1 MRRGILILALICLVA
16 GCGSGQKTE
25 AEKSPLKQQTS
36 DLLAGQVTAV
46 AYSGFRD
53 GQHPDRGDGAV
64 LPSDEEILEDLRI
77 LTRDGNFSLIRLY
90 DSQQNS
96 QDVLRLIR
104 DHNLDIKV
112 MLGVWLNAEFSN
124 HEGCSW
130 LNEPIPQAELDANKW
145 TNHAEVVQ
153 AIELAHAY
161 LDIIVAVNVGNE
173 CLVEWN
179 DHMVPMEAVITY
191 VKQIRHAIDQPVTV
205 ADTYTMWAA
214 RGAELARELD
224 FIGVHT
230 YPVWEE
236 KDIGE
241 GMSYTIATLEKVRA
255 ALPDAKMVITEAGWA
270 TVASEFGDRASQEKQ
285 KRYIEEI
292 TAWAA
297 EMNITTFIFEA
308 FDETWK
314 GNPDNPLGAEKHW
327 GLFTADRKAKL
338 VMQEKYPDL
347 AP

>member
-1 MRRGILILALICLVA
+1 MVT
-16 GCGSGQKTE
+16 GCGSDPDTV
-25 AEKSPLKQQTS
+25 ASPLKQDPA
-36 DLLAGQVTAV
+36 DLLAGQITAV

-64 LPSDEEILEDLRI
+64 LPSDEEILEDLQI
-77 LTRDGNFSLIRLY
+77 LGRDGNFKLIRLY
-90 DSQQNS
+90 DSKQNS
-96 QDVLRLIR
+96 RDVLRIIR
-104 DHNLDIKV
+104 EHNLDFKV
-112 MLGVWLNAEFSN
+112 MLGVWLNAEISN
-124 HEGCSW
+124 HEGCPW
-130 LNEPIPQAELDANKW
+130 LDEPIPQAELDANKW
-145 TNHAEVVQ
+145 TNQAEVVS
-153 AIELAHAY
+153 AIELATAY
-161 LDIIVAVNVGNE
+161 RDIVVAVNVGNE
-173 CLVEWN
+173 CMVDWN
-179 DHMVPMEAVITY
+179 DHMVPVRTVIEY
-191 VKQIRHAIDQPVTV
+191 VKQVKAAIEQPVTV
-205 ADTYTMWAA
+205 ADTYTLWAA
-214 RGAELARELD
+214 KGAELAAELD

-236 KDIGE
+236 KDIDE
-241 GMSYTIATLEKVRA
+241 GMSYTIATLEKVKA
-255 ALPDAKMVITEAGWA
+255 ALPDAKIVITEAGWA

-308 FDETWK
+308 FDENWK

-327 GLFTADRKAKL
+327 GIFTADRKAKL